1 MQMKMNECCDIKVTS
16 FEESNI
22 VDKLEFL
29 FFLTRF
35 IISQFRVIN
44 ISLVIQFIYEY
55 IYIYRNIIVFF
66 HSIRFNLIARK
77 IKICTHTH

>member
-35 IISQFRVIN
+35 IISQFRVID
-44 ISLVIQFIYEY
+44 LE
-55 IYIYRNIIVFF
+55 
-66 HSIRFNLIARK
+66 
-77 IKICTHTH
+77 

>member
-1 MQMKMNECCDIKVTS
+1 MKMNECCDIKVTS

-22 VDKLEFL
+22 VNKLEFL

-55 IYIYRNIIVFF
+55 IYMRNIIVFF

>member
-16 FEESNI
+16 FKESNI

-55 IYIYRNIIVFF
+55 IYIEI
-66 HSIRFNLIARK
+66 L
-77 IKICTHTH
+77 